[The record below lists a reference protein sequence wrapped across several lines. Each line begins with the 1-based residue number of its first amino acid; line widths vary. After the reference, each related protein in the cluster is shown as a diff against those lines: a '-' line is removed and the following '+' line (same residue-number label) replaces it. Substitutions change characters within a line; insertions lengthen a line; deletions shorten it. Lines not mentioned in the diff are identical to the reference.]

1 VTEEM
6 LESAANSVRLAAQQ
20 MRTNE
25 FSRAPQGDN
34 GDEWAKTC
42 ERCDLA
48 GICGSHTYPAS
59 AT

>member
-1 VTEEM
+1 M